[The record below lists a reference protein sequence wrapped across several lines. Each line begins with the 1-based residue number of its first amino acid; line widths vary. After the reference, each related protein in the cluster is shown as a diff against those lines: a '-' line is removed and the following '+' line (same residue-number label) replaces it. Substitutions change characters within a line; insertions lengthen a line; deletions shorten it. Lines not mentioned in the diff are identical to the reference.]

1 MIPVRYN
8 IRYLTNRWTSTAMTA
23 MTFALVVATF
33 IIVRSLAEGM
43 EHALATSGDPLN
55 VLLIRQGA
63 QSEGQSMVSLEQF
76 QIVRN
81 WPEAQMGPDGLPLAA
96 PEVLVLANKPKRSS
110 GNPSNLQ
117 MRGVHVNSFL
127 MRPAVKI
134 VEGRTFVP
142 GLREVIVSRSV
153 ANRFQ
158 NMNLGDHPQLGRGRW
173 TVVGIFEARGTAF
186 DSEVWGDYR
195 EVMQDFDR
203 SMYSTIVVRARDQLA
218 VDQIRRR
225 ADEDVRIKLQGRT
238 EEGYYRDQTKTA
250 GPLKAFGGFLAVIMS
265 IGASFAGM
273 NTMYAS
279 VANRVREIGTLRIL
293 GFSPMSILLSFQ
305 LESILLSLIGGV
317 IGCVLALPMN
327 GLATGTTNFET
338 FSEIV
343 FYFTITPSLMLRGIG
358 FAVMMGTIG
367 GFLPAYTAA
376 RKPALEALRQA

>member
-1 MIPVRYN
+1 
-8 IRYLTNRWTSTAMTA
+8 MTA